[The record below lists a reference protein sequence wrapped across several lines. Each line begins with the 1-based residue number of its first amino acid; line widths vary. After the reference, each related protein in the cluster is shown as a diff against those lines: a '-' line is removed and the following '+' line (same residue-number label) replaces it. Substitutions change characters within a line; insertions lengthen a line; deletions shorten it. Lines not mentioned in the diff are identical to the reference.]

1 MDVAD
6 QMLEHIQ
13 HKLVDFK
20 ASVLSECDAL
30 KLFDEIFHVEVVW
43 DEESLHCFDLHGGYL
58 QQVTQFG
65 EYLVDR
71 NSKQKAKAAMED
83 HIIIDRDN
91 PFILVL
97 CMDPVDVMP
106 TNFGVHEELTPPIL
120 TYDSLCSNKPL
131 VKHIW
136 MMRRTS

>member
-43 DEESLHCFDLHGGYL
+43 DDSLHCFDLHGGYL

-83 HIIIDRDN
+83 HIIIDRDT

-97 CMDPVDVMP
+97 AW
-106 TNFGVHEELTPPIL
+106 IQ
-120 TYDSLCSNKPL
+120 
-131 VKHIW
+131 W
-136 MMRRTS
+136 M